1 MYSKTSNRT
10 GANFSLKIS
19 ALYAGFFIVAS
30 VGLFFTTY
38 YLIEKSVRQD
48 ERELINA
55 QAQEYRAWFIEGGLT
70 ALRSRFLETSGRSK
84 ELYFIRV
91 IGPDNKALRSEEV
104 LAGPVSALRYL
115 RLLINSL
122 RDLEKTGNVQ
132 LPGKIEKT
140 A

>member
-30 VGLFFTTY
+30 VGLFLTTY
-38 YLIEKSVRQD
+38 YLIEKSVRED

-55 QAQEYRAWFIEGGLT
+55 QAQEYRAWFLEGGLP
-70 ALRSRFLETSGRSK
+70 ALKSRFLETSGRSK

-91 IGPDNKALRSEEV
+91 IGTDNKAVFISIPQTDEAFQIQELQA
-104 LAGPVSALRYL
+104 LGPVQL
-115 RLLINSL
+115 NSL
-122 RDLEKTGNVQ
+122 LSLQTKG
-132 LPGKIEKT
+132 
-140 A
+140 